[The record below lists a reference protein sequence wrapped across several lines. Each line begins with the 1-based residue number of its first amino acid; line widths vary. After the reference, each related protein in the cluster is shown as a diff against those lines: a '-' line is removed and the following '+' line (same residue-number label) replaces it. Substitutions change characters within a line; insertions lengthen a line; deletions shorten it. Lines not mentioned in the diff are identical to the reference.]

1 MPPSSSS
8 AYSRLVLWY
17 GDATDTN
24 DAGVRVSGAAR
35 LPPKS
40 AISPPDGP
48 TRYVYFSVNATPS
61 PSRALGT
68 RVQRA
73 AAVLRAVGVR
83 PDRRPQRAGEIGRHR
98 ERSRVPRH
106 RLARWARRRI
116 PR

>member
-1 MPPSSSS
+1 MSGSVTRSRTAATVTQPPGSPSARSRDQVRPALTLTHMPPSPSS

-68 RVQRA
+68 RVHERPPSC
-73 AAVLRAVGVR
+73 VR
-83 PDRRPQRAGEIGRHR
+83 
-98 ERSRVPRH
+98 
-106 RLARWARRRI
+106 
-116 PR
+116 